1 MKKLISILLIFTL
14 ALSSASAVFAE
25 DDAFQGVEISF
36 KIGDST
42 LTING
47 SPVEVET
54 PYIAGEGTTLVPLR
68 VITEAFG
75 ATVTWVDETKEIYLE
90 YPDVSVVLQIGSTT
104 AKVNSHTETLP
115 VAPELS
121 ANGVTMV
128 PLRFISE
135 TFGAIVGWDE
145 ATSSVTVVKEEE
157 SEGSTISAIN
167 DMPRIGDS
175 YFGWSMN
182 TPTSL
187 FMSERDFDGTYTE
200 FSDEDG
206 GYICISIYEV
216 DQDTTFEQRYNSQKE
231 SLSSLTLS
239 LAEKDVDSLGRNTM
253 HFKARSKE
261 VYFDLYKIEDGSTV
275 YDVVFITDASSAS
288 IPTYT
293 ALSESFSL
301 SFGDTETTYD
311 LSTVDEDGYRFFT
324 DDDLKVSFKVP
335 ATLSQYDTN
344 TTNSLYFSSYIED
357 DVSSLQFA
365 VYSLSE
371 TGGALAMATE
381 DRSVNALYANPEY
394 VTVTNIFEYKD
405 VNIGKNAYYFAV
417 SSKGL
422 PGGDEAAQEICF
434 ELGDYVYTVVIN
446 MPLGQSTVASEI
458 MKSFTAEELDSESTG
473 TILRNRVDRTTSF
486 TSTAG
491 SYSITVPSSWT
502 QTSSGS
508 NYNFY
513 TNKLTYDMFSF
524 SVNDSSGL
532 TASDAKEYA
541 EYVYKNRGDGR
552 TSVQRPQLYT
562 YGGKSY
568 YTWIYY
574 MDGTESGSRSYVT
587 CALLI
592 MNGKVFQFML
602 MQDAFYYNSG
612 ENEEFVSVLESLKV
626 N

>member
-14 ALSSASAVFAE
+14 VFSSASAVFAE
-25 DDAFQGVEISF
+25 DEAQGVEISF

-75 ATVTWVDETKEIYLE
+75 ASVTWVDETKEIYLE
-90 YPDVSVVLQIGSTT
+90 YPDVSVVLQIGSMT
-104 AKVNSHTETLP
+104 AQVNSHTETLP

-145 ATSSVTVVKEEE
+145 ATSSVTVVKEAE
-157 SEGSTISAIN
+157 SEGSTISEIN

-200 FSDEDG
+200 FSDEEG
-206 GYICISIYEV
+206 GGIFISIYEIEE
-216 DQDTTFEQRYNSQKE
+216 DTTFEQRYNKQKE
-231 SLSSLTLS
+231 ALSLLTLS
-239 LAEKDVDSLGRNTM
+239 LAEKDVDSLGRNIM

-261 VYFDLYKIEDGSTV
+261 TYCDIYTIESDGLG
-275 YDVVFITDASSAS
+275 YDVAFMTDASSAL

-293 ALSESFSL
+293 ALSESFML

-311 LSTVDEDGYRFFT
+311 LSTVDEDGYRLFT
-324 DDDLKVSFKVP
+324 DDDLKVSFKLP
-335 ATLSQYDTN
+335 ARFSQNDTDR
-344 TTNSLYFSSYIED
+344 TNMLRFTSYLED
-357 DVSSLQFA
+357 DVSSMIVI
-365 VYSLSE
+365 VYSADNS
-371 TGGALAMATE
+371 GGALAEAE
-381 DRSVNALYANPEY
+381 YDKALNASYANPEY

-405 VNIGKNAYYFAV
+405 FTIGENAYYFAV
-417 SSKGL
+417 STRGL
-422 PGGDEAAQEICF
+422 PGGDEASQSIYF
-434 ELGDYVYTVVIN
+434 ELGDYVYNIVLTL
-446 MPLGQSTVASEI
+446 PLGQSDVASEI
-458 MKSFTAEELDSESTG
+458 VRSFAADELDSSITG
-473 TILRNRVDRTTSF
+473 SILRNDIDRTSSF
-486 TSTAG
+486 TSTNGA
-491 SYSITVPSSWT
+491 YSITVPSSWMQAST
-502 QTSSGS
+502 TSS
-508 NYNFY
+508 YNLY
-513 TNKLTYDMFSF
+513 MNKITYSMFTF
-524 SVNDSSGL
+524 SVIDSSGL
-532 TASDAKEYA
+532 TASDAKDYA
-541 EYVYKNRGDGR
+541 DYVYKNRGDDRIG
-552 TSVQRPQLYT
+552 VQRPQMYT

-574 MDGTESGSRSYVT
+574 TDDSESGRRTYVT
-587 CALLI
+587 CAMLI

-602 MQDAFYYNSG
+602 MQDATYYSSSENS
-612 ENEEFVSVLESLKV
+612 EFVSVLESLTV